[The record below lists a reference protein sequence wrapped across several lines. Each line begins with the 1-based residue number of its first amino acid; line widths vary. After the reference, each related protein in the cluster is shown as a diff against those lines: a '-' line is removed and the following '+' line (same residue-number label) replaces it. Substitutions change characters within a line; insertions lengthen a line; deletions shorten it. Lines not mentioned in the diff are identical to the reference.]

1 MESCQQ
7 CGNTPVLAGSARV
20 KHATV
25 RPTMQLCTVG
35 LVTVSPSAIR
45 GNLVAH
51 RPLDRSLSFPQ
62 AGIVNVVNSVSDTD
76 PCRVSC
82 RKAQEVTTGS
92 EQVGGVIKCDELS
105 QFVYSALVSSSP
117 ITCHLVH
124 FPQARYHKRL
134 LLCKRRMASPVL
146 IPPDL
151 AFSRIIILEPVL

>member
-1 MESCQQ
+1 MWQHNPPGSPVSCK
-7 CGNTPVLAGSARV
+7 NTPSG
-20 KHATV
+20 
-25 RPTMQLCTVG
+25 RPRSSELREY
-35 LVTVSPSAIR
+35 VSPSAIR

-92 EQVGGVIKCDELS
+92 EQVDGVFKCDELS

-124 FPQARYHKRL
+124 FPQARYHERL